1 MGEVVLGSARVSEG
15 VQGHEKACKCMGVH
29 ARNVRTYKRMQDHI
43 RSCDAVQYLV
53 RECKEVGR

>member
-29 ARNVRTYKRMQDHI
+29 ARNVRTYKRMQGGGKV
-43 RSCDAVQYLV
+43 SEGV
-53 RECKEVGR
+53 